1 MDTIARGPAR
11 RYRTAL
17 VTFMIGLALGL
28 MARELAISAYAQVMD
43 PGQQR
48 NEMNQGISQLN
59 AKMSEMLTVLRT
71 GTLKVRVVGTD
82 KTGGTA
88 PTASFEP
95 GDGAGRKPG
104 DRPSAN
110 APHPIDGAGR

>member
-1 MDTIARGPAR
+1 MENTAHGRGR
-11 RYRTAL
+11 HYRTAL
-17 VTFMIGLALGL
+17 VMFVIGLGLGL

-82 KTGGTA
+82 KTGGTV
-88 PTASFEP
+88 PTASFDP
-95 GDGAGRKPG
+95 GEGAGRKTG
-104 DRPSAN
+104 EAC
-110 APHPIDGAGR
+110 PIGLPAES